1 MHRAEGAAEQAAE
14 LRLRGLT
21 YEKIGREMG
30 MTPEGARQ
38 AVIRGLDRI
47 RGHTDELAVEVRAQE
62 AARLDRICET
72 LSRLADDAADEAT
85 ALAVI
90 DRLLKVQDRRARLLG
105 LDLQRVELT
114 GANGG
119 PIQIAAIQRVIVDP
133 QQNPVVDVAPSS
145 TPSTPHAIDAPS
157 TPLALPSP
165 ETENASN
172 IKDLG
177 FSAMESMP
185 LATD

>member
-1 MHRAEGAAEQAAE
+1 MQRAEGVAEQAAE

-21 YEKIGREMG
+21 YEKIGRELE

-38 AVIRGLDRI
+38 AVLRGLDRI

-72 LSRLADDAADEAT
+72 LSRLADNAPDDAT
-85 ALAVI
+85 ALAVV

-119 PIQIAAIQRVIVDP
+119 PIAIAAIQRVIVDP
-133 QQNPVVDVAPSS
+133 RDAGPVIDIQAQAPS
-145 TPSTPHAIDAPS
+145 PHHIENAAH
-157 TPLALPSP
+157 ALPQP
-165 ETENASN
+165 DAEKAS
-172 IKDLG
+172 
-177 FSAMESMP
+177 ESKA
-185 LATD
+185 LAFHGEESRRMHDE

>member
-1 MHRAEGAAEQAAE
+1 MQRADALVEQAAD

-21 YEKIGREMG
+21 YEKIARELDMSI
-30 MTPEGARQ
+30 EGARK
-38 AVIRGLDRI
+38 AVFRGLDRI
-47 RGHTDELAVEVRAQE
+47 RGHADELAVEVRAQE

-72 LSRLADDAADEAT
+72 LSRLADNAPDDAT
-85 ALAVI
+85 ALAVV

-133 QQNPVVDVAPSS
+133 RDAPVIDMQAQAPS
-145 TPSTPHAIDAPS
+145 PPHIENAAH
-157 TPLALPSP
+157 ALPQP
-165 ETENASN
+165 DAEKAS
-172 IKDLG
+172 
-177 FSAMESMP
+177 ESKA
-185 LATD
+185 LAFHGEESRRMHDE